1 MEYQVI
7 LSAGAINS
15 PQLLLLSGIGP
26 KEDLEKLGI
35 PVLCNLPG
43 VGKNLQN
50 HVASYIDFQLNKE
63 NATNVMNWANAME
76 YMLKRTGPL
85 SSTGLSQVSVF
96 IK

>member
-1 MEYQVI
+1 MYQVI

-35 PVLCNLPG
+35 PVIYNLPG
-43 VGKNLQN
+43 VGRNLQN
-50 HVASYIDFQLNKE
+50 HVATYINFQLTKE

-85 SSTGLSQVSVF
+85 SSTGLSQVYLLNT
-96 IK
+96 